1 MPIKDI
7 EKGMQGIGKTVVSGV
22 KIEEFDIKILGILE
36 DRSPS
41 GDLILAKVS
50 GPLIDK
56 SGGIAAGM
64 SGSPV
69 YIDGKLVGAIGYT
82 WGLTDHTVGLITP
95 IESMLDIFKLNS
107 VQDSERDIEIKEPE
121 KKEISFSNPIKI
133 DDREFSRINF
143 AKSYMAAKELAT
155 ESGTL
160 VAYPAKTPLMV
171 NGINGRALDNLME
184 DLGDYD
190 LVPVKTGTAGS
201 TGSENKVPLE
211 PGSAIAVQMV
221 RGDVNVSAIGTLTYK
236 ENNQILGFGHP
247 FLQLGQVEYFLS
259 GAEILTI
266 IDQMEMPFKLGMP
279 SNPAGTITQDR
290 NAGVGGRLD
299 QLPEIIPVNVEV
311 IDKDLN
317 QKEEIEFQVIQDEE
331 LVVSLITNSTLQ
343 AIDAAIDRRG
353 YGTAEVE
360 IGIMA
365 DKLPDNIFE
374 YNNMY
379 FSNNDVAASSITDFY
394 NLLNLIVTNPF
405 EKVDLI
411 SLDYKVTIERKRQV
425 AIIEEVELLNKEL
438 YPGDTAEIEV
448 TLRPY
453 RKEPFKT
460 IYQVKIP
467 ENIQTGE
474 ASLTV
479 SGGMYGTN
487 YQVESAFSPQE
498 DKEDE
503 SYIVGEHYKSLDSL
517 LEDYAEYYRNNQLVV
532 DILPYYVEVVED
544 TPAAATPADSQAKS
558 EESETETKS
567 ENDPEPPIDEQNN
580 IDKVEEIFD
589 TDYILEGGLT
599 LEITILEKQDSETE
613 ESTESTTPPTNKVK
627 AQQ

>member
-479 SGGMYGTN
+479 SGGMYGAN